1 MDQISPE
8 DYQKL
13 VQKQQIEVIKKAALL
28 RYMTKEARERLNRV
42 KMVKPEIAE
51 KVEMALIQAL
61 QMGQIKNRLSD
72 EQLKEILE
80 EVTHTKNFNL
90 KICKK

>member
-8 DYQKL
+8 DYQKI
-13 VQKQQIEVIKKAALL
+13 VQQQQIDVIKKAALL
-28 RYMTKEARERLNRV
+28 RFMTKEARERLNRV
-42 KMVKPEIAE
+42 KMVKPDVAE

-61 QMGQIKNRLSD
+61 QMGQITNRLSD

-80 EVTHTKNFNL
+80 QVIKTKNFNL

>member
-42 KMVKPEIAE
+42 KMVKPDVAE
-51 KVEMALIQAL
+51 KVEIALIQAL

-80 EVTHTKNFNL
+80 EVTQTKNFNL